1 MEKNENNNIELVLEV
16 LQFYFTR
23 LERIG
28 NTNTNKVKVKKEGSS

>member
-1 MEKNENNNIELVLEV
+1 MEKSDSNNIELVLEV

-28 NTNTNKVKVKKEGSS
+28 NANINKVKVRKEGST